1 MNSERLTRLAPVILL
16 ALGACSA
23 ERDPGSLYAPGG
35 VDIPVVDAVLV
46 VDEPLPRLIL
56 TRTQPPDRPYSLADA
71 AIRGADVRIATD
83 QGDTVRYEESLSPG
97 IYDPLPFPGIVVQ
110 PNRTYHLIVISDRG
124 ERITASTTTPA
135 MISVREWV
143 LVAGQGNPA
152 DRTLRTF
159 AEVGDGV
166 YDAPEN
172 RLVYPQGILEARL
185 EEDTAR
191 GYQLALFS
199 LDPGS
204 DFVIDPPFFDEEDFE
219 SLERNGSSPVLE
231 ATDGMIRLPWFAV
244 YFEGRYR
251 YTVQSLDLNTFDL
264 VRSTPQ
270 NGFGI
275 GGNAGDNFER
285 PIYHID
291 GGIGLFGSVSV
302 DSVGFRVLPA
312 P

>member
-1 MNSERLTRLAPVILL
+1 
-16 ALGACSA
+16 
-23 ERDPGSLYAPGG
+23 

-46 VDEPLPRLIL
+46 VDQPLPRLLL
-56 TRTQPPDRPYSLADA
+56 TRTQPPDRPYSIADA
-71 AIRGADVRIATD
+71 AIRDAEVFIVTD
-83 QGDTVRYEESLSPG
+83 AGDTIPYEPRAASG
-97 IYDPLPFPGIVVQ
+97 AYDPLPLPAPIVEPG
-110 PNRTYHLIVISDRG
+110 RSYHLTVITDRG

-135 MISVREWV
+135 RLALQEWV

-159 AEVGDGV
+159 TELGGGV

-172 RLVYPQGILEARL
+172 QLVYPQGILEGRL
-185 EEDTAR
+185 AGDEAL

-199 LDPGS
+199 LDPGA
-204 DFVIDPPFFDEEDFE
+204 DFVIDPPFFDEDDFD
-219 SLERNGSSPVLE
+219 SLERSVSSPVLE
-231 ATDGMIRLPWFAV
+231 ATDGAIRLPWFAV
-244 YFEGRYR
+244 YFEGRYLFKI
-251 YTVQSLDLNTFDL
+251 QALDRNAYDL

-270 NGFGI
+270 GGFGV

-285 PIYHID
+285 PIYNVE
-291 GGIGLFGSVSV
+291 GGIGLFGAVAV